1 MDAARLLDHR
11 SESDLKARNFQMSLW
26 TSCGECHKMNWRR
39 SGAWQDAGS
48 LASESPELC
57 PDLKAPERQNLSLW
71 GDELP
76 RCWPLRHLAPFF
88 YPFGSFIWRHMAGHG
103 CFQRWLMWLPDC
115 HKWKAAYGSIAIGPR
130 PSLSVPVALASG
142 IPADCCAR
150 FGTSDQDCWLVLWG
164 AAQRHRWNHWNR
176 WDLDS
181 VQGQIL
187 ELNFKH
193 SLLKEGEANLWAI
206 GSS

>member
-1 MDAARLLDHR
+1 MLREVWHPKVHLCP
-11 SESDLKARNFQMSLW
+11 EDLKGRTWAFEE
-26 TSCGECHKMNWRR
+26 TSCRDFGRYATWR
-39 SGAWQDAGS
+39 QI
-48 LASESPELC
+48 
-57 PDLKAPERQNLSLW
+57 
-71 GDELP
+71 
-76 RCWPLRHLAPFF
+76 
-88 YPFGSFIWRHMAGHG
+88 YPFGSFWSGWPFGHLEFKG
-103 CFQRWLMWLPDC
+103 DWCDS
-115 HKWKAAYGSIAIGPR
+115 HKWKAALPR

-150 FGTSDQDCWLVLWG
+150 FGTDQDCWLVLWG
-164 AAQRHRWNHWNR
+164 AAQRHRWNHWN
-176 WDLDS
+176 LDS